1 MLRNRHYASSQHWL
15 FVSVR
20 GIKMVPIELIVGSIG
35 NLFAF
40 VLCLGYA
47 IYTFLRKG
55 VHVKGK
61 GWKTKDEAPKSYYI
75 TLGVMVFIALFSIIS
90 IIFRVYS
97 YYYM

>member
-1 MLRNRHYASSQHWL
+1 
-15 FVSVR
+15 
-20 GIKMVPIELIVGSIG
+20 MVPIELIVGSIG

-47 IYTFLRKG
+47 IYTFIRKG

>member
-1 MLRNRHYASSQHWL
+1 
-15 FVSVR
+15 
-20 GIKMVPIELIVGSIG
+20 MVPIELIVGSIG

>member
-1 MLRNRHYASSQHWL
+1 
-15 FVSVR
+15 
-20 GIKMVPIELIVGSIG
+20 MVPIELIVGSIG
-35 NLFAF
+35 NFFAF

>member
-1 MLRNRHYASSQHWL
+1 
-15 FVSVR
+15 
-20 GIKMVPIELIVGSIG
+20 MVPIELIVGSIG

-47 IYTFLRKG
+47 IYTFIRKG

-75 TLGVMVFIALFSIIS
+75 TLGVMVLIALFSFVS
-90 IIFRVYS
+90 MVFRVYS
-97 YYYM
+97 YYYI

>member
-1 MLRNRHYASSQHWL
+1 
-15 FVSVR
+15 
-20 GIKMVPIELIVGSIG
+20 MVPTELILGSIG
-35 NLFAF
+35 NLIAF
-40 VLCLGYA
+40 IFCTGYA

>member
-1 MLRNRHYASSQHWL
+1 MLRNRYYASSQYWL

-47 IYTFLRKG
+47 IYTFIRKG